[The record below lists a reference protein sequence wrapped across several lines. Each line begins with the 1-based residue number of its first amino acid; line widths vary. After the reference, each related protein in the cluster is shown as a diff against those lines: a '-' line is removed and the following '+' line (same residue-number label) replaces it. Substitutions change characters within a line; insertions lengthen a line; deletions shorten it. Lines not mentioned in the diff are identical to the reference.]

1 MRILRLCLDDAL
13 TNKEIAQ
20 RLQRD
25 PASVLHHVRTLV
37 DTGFLEALPAR
48 RGRAG
53 LGKCR
58 TGRPEVVADQRRR
71 CSSVMLQAFLDE
83 LAAAE
88 ARRELIAT
96 RLTVNAD
103 HWDEFLSRI
112 QAVLDDFAGRASDVD
127 GERWSIFFATHAT
140 TAAPAEIVPGVP
152 CRRDPHFTPMWHWSD

>member
-53 LGKCR
+53 LGSAVPVDR
-58 TGRPEVVADQRRR
+58 EVVADQRRR
-71 CSSVMLQAFLDE
+71 WLQRH
-83 LAAAE
+83 AA
-88 ARRELIAT
+88 
-96 RLTVNAD
+96 
-103 HWDEFLSRI
+103 
-112 QAVLDDFAGRASDVD
+112 
-127 GERWSIFFATHAT
+127 
-140 TAAPAEIVPGVP
+140 GVP
-152 CRRDPHFTPMWHWSD
+152 R